1 MKIIKRAVL
10 VLFIVF
16 LLFLGLV
23 VVPYFANM
31 VMPWQRAEIIETALT
46 WGGLKE
52 LPSNAEVISVE
63 TKGSMFNREFII
75 KFECERQ
82 PLENWMG
89 ENGLDNSVPTEAED
103 GLRVYQVAGHEGA
116 IGGKVLVDLEKGKVV
131 IDMSWS

>member
-52 LPSNAEVISVE
+52 LPAKAEVISVE
-63 TKGSMFNREFII
+63 TKGSMFSREFII
-75 KFECERQ
+75 EFECERQ
-82 PLENWMG
+82 SLENWMD
-89 ENGLDNSVPTEAED
+89 ENGLDNPVPTEAED